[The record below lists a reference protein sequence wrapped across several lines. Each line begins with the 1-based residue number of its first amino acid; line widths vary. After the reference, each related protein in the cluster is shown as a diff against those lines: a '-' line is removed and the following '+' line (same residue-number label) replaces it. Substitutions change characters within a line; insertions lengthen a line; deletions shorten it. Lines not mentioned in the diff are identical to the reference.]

1 MHREGI
7 YGPLKSRWRILS
19 GPFPNIVH
27 LHEQVRCQEIGMF
40 SLSSSRQESPKTRR
54 RIDDGLT
61 HDPIPSHPI
70 PSHPILFHLP
80 WDVNLHC
87 YFWSSL
93 VCSAASADHILSIL
107 YIDNPCSFSAVSLS
121 LGGIPLCLMHGQCA
135 WALHTHAPCAREKRK
150 ETRNK
155 EPGRFRPLPTW
166 PRRAA
171 IHFSF
176 YDDYF

>member
-1 MHREGI
+1 M
-7 YGPLKSRWRILS
+7 S
-19 GPFPNIVH
+19 GNWNVFFV
-27 LHEQVRCQEIGMF
+27 F
-40 SLSSSRQESPKTRR
+40 FSRQESPKTRR

-61 HDPIPSHPI
+61 HDPI

-93 VCSAASADHILSIL
+93 VCSADHILSIL
-107 YIDNPCSFSAVSLS
+107 YIDNPCYFSAVSLS

-150 ETRNK
+150 ETRNM

>member
-7 YGPLKSRWRILS
+7 YGPLESRWRIFS
-19 GPFPNIVH
+19 GPFSNI
-27 LHEQVRCQEIGMF
+27 HEQVRCQEIGMF
-40 SLSSSRQESPKTRR
+40 SLFFSRQESPTTRK

-61 HDPIPSHPI
+61 HDPILS
-70 PSHPILFHLP
+70 HLP

-93 VCSAASADHILSIL
+93 VCSADHILSIL

-150 ETRNK
+150 ETRNM

-171 IHFSF
+171 IHFSLMII
-176 YDDYF
+176 YF

>member
-1 MHREGI
+1 
-7 YGPLKSRWRILS
+7 
-19 GPFPNIVH
+19 
-27 LHEQVRCQEIGMF
+27 MF
-40 SLSSSRQESPKTRR
+40 SLFFSRQESPKTRK

-61 HDPIPSHPI
+61 HDPI

-93 VCSAASADHILSIL
+93 VCSADHILSIL

-150 ETRNK
+150 RDREH
-155 EPGRFRPLPTW
+155 GTW
-166 PRRAA
+166 QIPSPFHMATA
-171 IHFSF
+171 GGHSFFLFMMIIFDLGKPWIFSF
-176 YDDYF
+176 YMPYLTILYCTYLCEVAVVLREAR

>member
-7 YGPLKSRWRILS
+7 YGPLESRWRILS

-27 LHEQVRCQEIGMF
+27 LHEEIGMF
-40 SLSSSRQESPKTRR
+40 SLFFSRQESPKTRR

-61 HDPIPSHPI
+61 HDPI

-93 VCSAASADHILSIL
+93 VCSADHILSIL

-121 LGGIPLCLMHGQCA
+121 LGGIPLCLMHGQYA

-171 IHFSF
+171 IHFSLMII
-176 YDDYF
+176 YF